1 MEGKNNVAMS
11 RRYNQPGRRK
21 WREAETRNSVRC
33 RRTVGAGGWRKVNPG
48 GCRKPGHSQVTEP
61 PTFQRA
67 ASTANKT
74 YDPSV
79 RAIVGKLIRS
89 IVEYRFYSIPDSEGW
104 RDIQVSAKGQHFSKQ
119 IYFIRFIQFIRPD
132 FRRKD
137 QGSSQRYFILFSRP
151 GCTLFSSIKFIKT
164 STTKEVYLVKYPVRI

>member
-48 GCRKPGHSQVTEP
+48 GCGKPGHSQVTEP

-89 IVEYRFYSIPDSEGW
+89 IVEFYSI
-104 RDIQVSAKGQHFSKQ
+104 RKGGEISK
-119 IYFIRFIQFIRPD
+119 FL
-132 FRRKD
+132 RR
-137 QGSSQRYFILFSRP
+137 GNISLNRSILFA
-151 GCTLFSSIKFIKT
+151 SSSSF
-164 STTKEVYLVKYPVRI
+164 VRILGERIKDRVNVILFYFLDPVARSFRV

>member
-48 GCRKPGHSQVTEP
+48 GCGKPGHSQVTEP

-89 IVEYRFYSIPDSEGW
+89 IVEFYSI
-104 RDIQVSAKGQHFSKQ
+104 RKGGEISKFLRRGN
-119 IYFIRFIQFIRPD
+119 ISLNRSIFFIRFIQFIRPD

-151 GCTLFSSIKFIKT
+151 DCTLFSSIKFIKT